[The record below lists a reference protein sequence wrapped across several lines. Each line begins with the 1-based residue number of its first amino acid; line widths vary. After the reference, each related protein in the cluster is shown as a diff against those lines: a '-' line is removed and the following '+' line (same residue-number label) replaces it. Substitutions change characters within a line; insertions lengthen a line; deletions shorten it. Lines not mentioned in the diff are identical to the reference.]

1 MTTSQGLFK
10 ASDGTSLFFEVQG
23 EGKPLVFCYGL
34 TCRRDHWR
42 HQIAYFAKNYQI
54 ITFDYRGHHNSSR
67 PLNDQHLTLD
77 WCANDLVDLFNHLR
91 IQEAVVLGHSLGVSI
106 LSKFVPKLQER
117 IKAAVFICG
126 SVTNPFENMFHSN
139 RMSRVHSLTTMIN
152 NQAPTLMSFL
162 WQKFTERNRL
172 SFLMTSRLGFNA
184 SKAEE
189 QDVLN
194 YMDGVNRTPFPI
206 FYSLISDYAQFD
218 GRPLLK
224 RIECPTL
231 VLAGEEDHITPYA
244 LQEEIAELLPMGQ
257 LIKISGGSHNA
268 HMDFPDKVNHSI
280 DSFLADV
287 GFK

>member
-1 MTTSQGLFK
+1 
-10 ASDGTSLFFEVQG
+10 
-23 EGKPLVFCYGL
+23 
-34 TCRRDHWR
+34 
-42 HQIAYFAKNYQI
+42 
-54 ITFDYRGHHNSSR
+54 
-67 PLNDQHLTLD
+67 
-77 WCANDLVDLFNHLR
+77 
-91 IQEAVVLGHSLGVSI
+91 
-106 LSKFVPKLQER
+106 
-117 IKAAVFICG
+117 
-126 SVTNPFENMFHSN
+126 
-139 RMSRVHSLTTMIN
+139 
-152 NQAPTLMSFL
+152 
-162 WQKFTERNRL
+162 
-172 SFLMTSRLGFNA
+172 MTSRLGFNA

-268 HMDFPDKVNHSI
+268 HMDFPEKVNRSI
-280 DSFLADV
+280 ESFLAELE
-287 GFK
+287 F